1 MQQPPEFPPPPPG
14 QFPQPPGQSPPPTQY
29 PQGSP
34 TAQYP
39 PAQYPPAQYPPA
51 QYPPAQYP
59 PQGPYA
65 TQPWPGTTPAPY
77 AARPARPG
85 SVTAASVLLII
96 LAVPPILF
104 AIAAFVGAGLFHSAN
119 GRLNDTP
126 FSGFGDAVAR
136 VAVVFG
142 IVSLA
147 YGVTKLIAGIRSLA
161 GRNAWRVT
169 GIVLSA
175 VGAAFWVLTLIGSI
189 GGNRDSF
196 QNHGPNGGGIVL
208 SLIFLAMN
216 LITLILLGK
225 AGDYFHQA
233 QGQYR
238 G

>member
-14 QFPQPPGQSPPPTQY
+14 QSPPQTQ
-29 PQGSP
+29 PQGF
-34 TAQYP
+34 
-39 PAQYPPAQYPPA
+39 PPA

-59 PQGPYA
+59 PQGPYP
-65 TQPWPGTTPAPY
+65 TQPWPGPAPAPY
-77 AARPARPG
+77 AGRPVRPG

-104 AIAAFVGAGLFHSAN
+104 ALLAFVGAGMFHSAN

-126 FSGFGDAVAR
+126 FSGLGDAVAR

-147 YGVTKLIAGIRSLA
+147 YGVAKLIAGVRSLA

-169 GIVLSA
+169 GIVLSS
-175 VGAAFWVLTLIGSI
+175 VGAAFWVLALVGAI

-196 QNHGPNGGGIVL
+196 QDNGPNGGGIVL

-216 LITLILLGK
+216 LVALVLLGRS
-225 AGDYFHQA
+225 GEYFRSA
-233 QGQYR
+233 SGQYR
-238 G
+238 T

>member
-14 QFPQPPGQSPPPTQY
+14 QYPP
-29 PQGSP
+29 
-34 TAQYP
+34 P
-39 PAQYPPAQYPPA
+39 PAQYPPPQTAYPPGQYPAP
-51 QYPPAQYP
+51 QSPPAQYP

-65 TQPWPGTTPAPY
+65 SQPGPGAGPAPY
-77 AARPARPG
+77 AVRQARPG
-85 SVTAASVLLII
+85 SVTAASVLLIV

-126 FSGFGDAVAR
+126 FSGLGDAVAR
-136 VAVVFG
+136 VAVAFG
-142 IVSLA
+142 VVSLA
-147 YGVTKLIAGIRSLA
+147 YGVAKLIAGIRSLA

-175 VGAAFWVLTLIGSI
+175 IGAAFWVLALVGSI
-189 GGNRDSF
+189 SGNRDSF
-196 QNHGPNGGGIVL
+196 QNHGPNAGGIVL

-216 LITLILLGK
+216 VVTLVLLGR
-225 AGDYFHQA
+225 AGDYFRSA
-233 QGQYR
+233 SGQYR